1 MGQKARRYKPIP
13 AKRKEKYMFGLK
25 GSGSSIKKFIQS
37 KQTEARFMNG
47 EENIRPIT
55 NLNKI

>member
-1 MGQKARRYKPIP
+1 MC
-13 AKRKEKYMFGLK
+13 GLK

-47 EENIRPIT
+47 EENTQAIT
-55 NLNKI
+55 NLNNNLAT

>member
-1 MGQKARRYKPIP
+1 MTQRARRYKPIP
-13 AKRKEKYMFGLK
+13 AKRKEKDMCDWIE
-25 GSGSSIKKFIQS
+25 SGSSIKKFIQS

-47 EENIRPIT
+47 QENTPPIT

>member
-1 MGQKARRYKPIP
+1 MCDWI
-13 AKRKEKYMFGLK
+13 E
-25 GSGSSIKKFIQS
+25 SGSSIKKFIQS

-47 EENIRPIT
+47 QENTPPIT